1 MLSESEDVDDVQEE
15 EEMEKQEDEDIMDVQ
30 NNATSSSSIKR
41 KKSSS
46 PVWEVATQISEYLSK
61 DSSTSNIIKHMQSV
75 HSEKE
80 EVKKMNKSLKER
92 EGVKKQK
99 IEKLKLQQPKL
110 TSLGISQK
118 KGPTLDSIESGKI
131 NEALVKYLIKN
142 TRPFSDV
149 NHPAFRELMFTANS
163 RYICPD
169 RRTISRQFDKIADQ
183 IQKNLYREI
192 EEDVKNKD
200 FHIITVVCDHG
211 TSQDTLRTKKNV
223 VIISRTTADFELKT
237 DTLGLIPAVGEQKS
251 IVIKQDM
258 KDFLSKTINLD
269 GSWRINWVTDGAAP
283 MVKAR
288 NPSSFPNIGL
298 FVHWDG
304 TCVDHTF
311 NLVGQDSLKAPGSWR
326 MKDCVERMKMIVNHV
341 ASSSTARQI
350 LAEHVRSAGMDPLKT
365 VRGTSNRFFTKFF
378 EVDRFVELQIP
389 ITTFIEE
396 YEFPERLAAGEF
408 SEEDFELLETYRNSL
423 QMVVKS
429 SEILEGEKFVTASSV
444 IPFLDSIYENLKEME
459 SQLSGEKKDFV
470 KSLKENL
477 LKPARFKR
485 DLYKTTPPYNALT
498 LLDVRYGDL
507 FFSEEEKKVAIEI
520 IHQDAVY
527 REDREREES
536 EAAEGEGSGRGNQR
550 SEGNTVNTNIR
561 HVLSSVDKR
570 RAELL
575 AARVSEPESG
585 GGGGNLMDKISSEIK
600 QLIAITP
607 QVSSVTDP
615 MKFLKENKE
624 KFPLIVRFWLA
635 HSSFPATSCSAER
648 VFNVDSLIIT
658 DHR

>member
-1 MLSESEDVDDVQEE
+1 
-15 EEMEKQEDEDIMDVQ
+15 
-30 NNATSSSSIKR
+30 
-41 KKSSS
+41 
-46 PVWEVATQISEYLSK
+46 
-61 DSSTSNIIKHMQSV
+61 
-75 HSEKE
+75 
-80 EVKKMNKSLKER
+80 
-92 EGVKKQK
+92 
-99 IEKLKLQQPKL
+99 
-110 TSLGISQK
+110 
-118 KGPTLDSIESGKI
+118 
-131 NEALVKYLIKN
+131 
-142 TRPFSDV
+142 
-149 NHPAFRELMFTANS
+149 
-163 RYICPD
+163 
-169 RRTISRQFDKIADQ
+169 
-183 IQKNLYREI
+183 
-192 EEDVKNKD
+192 
-200 FHIITVVCDHG
+200 
-211 TSQDTLRTKKNV
+211 
-223 VIISRTTADFELKT
+223 
-237 DTLGLIPAVGEQKS
+237 
-251 IVIKQDM
+251 
-258 KDFLSKTINLD
+258 
-269 GSWRINWVTDGAAP
+269 
-283 MVKAR
+283 
-288 NPSSFPNIGL
+288 
-298 FVHWDG
+298 
-304 TCVDHTF
+304 
-311 NLVGQDSLKAPGSWR
+311 
-326 MKDCVERMKMIVNHV
+326 
-341 ASSSTARQI
+341 
-350 LAEHVRSAGMDPLKT
+350 
-365 VRGTSNRFFTKFF
+365 
-378 EVDRFVELQIP
+378 
-389 ITTFIEE
+389 
-396 YEFPERLAAGEF
+396 
-408 SEEDFELLETYRNSL
+408 
-423 QMVVKS
+423 
-429 SEILEGEKFVTASSV
+429 
-444 IPFLDSIYENLKEME
+444 ME